1 MVHCDSREEKKYI
14 NHCSVIQN
22 TLFTLAAVVFKFLH
36 NYKDF
41 IVKGLNNLGL
51 NLLREWL
58 LTNH

>member
-51 NLLREWL
+51 NLLRE
-58 LTNH
+58 